1 MNTALFIL
9 RGLQVGLRLE
19 DFDTLEAG
27 DVFDLLA
34 ESSND
39 SYEYPKQGTDEDF
52 KAFFG
57 R

>member
-9 RGLQVGLRLE
+9 RGLQVGLRIE
-19 DFDTLEAG
+19 DFDLLEAG
-27 DVFDLLA
+27 DVFDLMA

-39 SYEYPKQGTDEDF
+39 SYDYPKKGTDEDF
-52 KAFFG
+52 KALFG